1 MGIREAVQPA
11 FQLCWGTVR
20 KNVDLMPDTGLNFK
34 PEGLETRS
42 FREVA
47 LHMANSCATFGENI
61 GKTAWERI
69 AAFPP
74 ETHVSKAQ
82 VLAALTQA
90 GDRFASGLSRLTDE
104 EAGRVVRTPWGMELP
119 QGQLEGR
126 SSSRPASSR
135 PTSAA
140 RSPTGFT
147 NFTPASPAS
156 SRRAIRRPS
165 RWRMCSPTPG
175 FPARPSSWGT
185 SAG

>member
-1 MGIREAVQPA
+1 MGIREVVQPA

-20 KNVDLMPDTGLNFK
+20 KNVELMPDTGLNFK
-34 PEGLETRS
+34 PEGLETRA

-47 LHMANSCATFGENI
+47 LHMANSCVTFGENI

-74 ETHVSKAQ
+74 ESHVSKAQ

-119 QGQLEGR
+119 QGQLIAGHVSHMMYHNGQMTIYLR
-126 SSSRPASSR
+126 MRGIKPFFL
-135 PTSAA
+135 A
-140 RSPTGFT
+140 R
-147 NFTPASPAS
+147 
-156 SRRAIRRPS
+156 
-165 RWRMCSPTPG
+165 
-175 FPARPSSWGT
+175 
-185 SAG
+185 

>member
-20 KNVDLMPDTGLNFK
+20 KNVELMPDTGLNFK
-34 PEGLETRS
+34 PEGLETRA

-47 LHMANSCATFGENI
+47 LHMANSCVTFGENI

-74 ETHVSKAQ
+74 ESHVSEAQ

-119 QGQLEGR
+119 QGQLIAGHVSHMMYHNGQMTIYLR
-126 SSSRPASSR
+126 MRGIKPFFL
-135 PTSAA
+135 A
-140 RSPTGFT
+140 R
-147 NFTPASPAS
+147 
-156 SRRAIRRPS
+156 
-165 RWRMCSPTPG
+165 
-175 FPARPSSWGT
+175 
-185 SAG
+185 

>member
-11 FQLCWGTVR
+11 FQLCWGTIR
-20 KNVDLMPDTGLNFK
+20 KNVDLMPDAGLNFK

-47 LHMANSCATFGENI
+47 LHTANTCVVFGENI

-74 ETHVSKAQ
+74 ESHVSKAQ
-82 VLAALTQA
+82 VLAALAQA

-119 QGQLEGR
+119 QGQLIAGHVPHMMYHNGQMTIYLR
-126 SSSRPASSR
+126 MRGIKPFFL
-135 PTSAA
+135 A
-140 RSPTGFT
+140 R
-147 NFTPASPAS
+147 
-156 SRRAIRRPS
+156 
-165 RWRMCSPTPG
+165 
-175 FPARPSSWGT
+175 
-185 SAG
+185 